1 MRIEAYAR
9 HVLVAMGAV
18 ALALGMGGC
27 LRITVDP
34 DDGKPAPVEI
44 ESTQTD
50 EMFDKTVGGSEFYVF
65 QLGDETRETSDYHYS
80 VDLHGEELQDGHFYK
95 VVADVTYLNGG
106 MAGYVD
112 YPQIEQVISCEEVSP
127 FDMGL
132 PSTEDKRYG
141 LTLIGD
147 YADGDVL
154 YYGITEQAVWKDG
167 EWVYTYGKELELPD
181 GTEVAVRSGV
191 TEDEVQAGIKKGVLS
206 CEDYFV
212 LPPKKA
218 E

>member
-1 MRIEAYAR
+1 MRMGAYVR
-9 HVLVAMGAV
+9 HALVAMGAA
-18 ALALGMGGC
+18 ALVVGMGGC
-27 LRITVDP
+27 FRISANP
-34 DDGKPAPVEI
+34 DDGKPTPVEI

-50 EMFDKTVGGSEFYVF
+50 EMYNKTVADGEFYVF
-65 QLGDETRETSDYHYS
+65 QLGDETIETSDYHYS
-80 VDLHGEELQDGHFYK
+80 VNLSGEELQDGHFYK

-106 MAGYVD
+106 IAGYVD
-112 YPQIEQVISCEEVSP
+112 YPQIERVISCEEVSP

-154 YYGITEQAVWKDG
+154 YYSITEQAVWKDG
-167 EWVYTYGKELELPD
+167 KWVYTYGKELELPD

-191 TEDEVQAGIKKGVLS
+191 TEEEVQAGMKKGVLS
-206 CEDYFV
+206 CADYFV